1 MLVISLPKL
10 PTEVA
15 VGTAEP
21 VIPRDADQRP
31 RGVFVADGSRHILY
45 RSSVRNF
52 FSYVLEALIEAA
64 MTYGFSG
71 SGHVGAMLSRFGADH
86 RIERERL
93 ETMVATKLV
102 HLLLHT
108 IDEIRLLLLFG
119 RRRIGSHLAEVRR
132 FQVQQ
137 GLGSPV

>member
-1 MLVISLPKL
+1 MGIS
-10 PTEVA
+10 A
-15 VGTAEP
+15 
-21 VIPRDADQRP
+21 R
-31 RGVFVADGSRHILY
+31 RGVFIADGSRHILY

-52 FSYVLEALIEAA
+52 FYVLEALIEAA

-102 HLLLHT
+102 HLLMHT
-108 IDEIRLLLLFG
+108 IDEIRLLLLFC
-119 RRRIGSHLAEVRR
+119 RPRVGSHLAEVPR
-132 FQVQQ
+132 VQCCKASRILCY
-137 GLGSPV
+137 GPSG